1 MYCVKCGVKLADTEQ
16 KCPLCYTRVCHPD
29 LPQPSAQPLYPR
41 GKMPGQSAGRQAVGG
56 LILFLFLLPLL
67 LCLCG
72 DLQPDGQ
79 LDWFGYV
86 AGALLVCYVAIALP
100 QWFRRPNP
108 VIFVPCVFAAAA
120 AYLLYVDLVT
130 EGGWFLSFGLPVVG
144 SLGLIVSAVVTLLRY
159 ARRGKWF
166 ILGGAFV
173 ALGALTL
180 AVELLLDLTFRVAF
194 VGWSVYP
201 LVVLM
206 LLGGNLIYLGINR
219 AAREMLARKLFF

>member
-29 LPQPSAQPLYPR
+29 IRQPSASPLYPS
-41 GKMPGQSAGRQAVGG
+41 GKMPGQSAGRQAAGG
-56 LILFLFLLPLL
+56 LVLFLFLIPLL

-72 DLQPDGQ
+72 DLQPDGK

-86 AGALLVCYVAIALP
+86 AGALLVCYVALALP
-100 QWFRRPNP
+100 RWFRRPNP

-120 AYLLYVDLVT
+120 IYLLYVDLVT
-130 EGGWFLSFGLPVVG
+130 AGGWFLGFGLPVVG
-144 SLGLIVSAVVTLLRY
+144 GLGLIVSAVVTLLRY
-159 ARRGKWF
+159 AGRGKWY
-166 ILGGAFV
+166 ILGGAFI

-180 AVELLLDLTFRVAF
+180 GTELLLDHTFRVLF
-194 VGWSVYP
+194 VGWSLYP
-201 LVVLM
+201 LVVLT
-206 LLGGNLIYLGINR
+206 LLGGNLIYLGING

>member
-29 LPQPSAQPLYPR
+29 IRQPSAQPLYPS
-41 GKMPGQSAGRQAVGG
+41 GKMPGQSAGRQAAGG
-56 LILFLFLLPLL
+56 LVLFLFLIPLL

-72 DLQPDGQ
+72 DLQPDGK

-86 AGALLVCYVAIALP
+86 AGALLVCYVALALP
-100 QWFRRPNP
+100 RWFRRPNP

-120 AYLLYVDLVT
+120 IYLLYVDLVT
-130 EGGWFLSFGLPVVG
+130 AGGWFLGFGLPVVG
-144 SLGLIVSAVVTLLRY
+144 GLGLIVSAVVTLLRY
-159 ARRGKWF
+159 AGRGKWY
-166 ILGGAFV
+166 ILGGAFI

-180 AVELLLDLTFRVAF
+180 GTELLLDHTFRVLF
-194 VGWSVYP
+194 VGWSLYP
-201 LVVLM
+201 LVVLT
-206 LLGGNLIYLGINR
+206 LLGGNLIYLGING